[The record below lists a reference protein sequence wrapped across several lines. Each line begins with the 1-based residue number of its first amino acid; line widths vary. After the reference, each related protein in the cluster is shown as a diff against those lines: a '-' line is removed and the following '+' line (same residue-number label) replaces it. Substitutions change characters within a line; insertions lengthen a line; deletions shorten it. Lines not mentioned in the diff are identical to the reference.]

1 MTDDL
6 DAEASPAWDAPRADG
21 TVAVEGPCGAHAVF
35 APRPDCPDD
44 TVVVGEVWRENVYR
58 IRDWHIG
65 QGDTVIDLGANIGA
79 FTVLAAHLG
88 ANVYAVEPA
97 WDNLAALAANV
108 ALNRQQDAVAA
119 QAIAVGGV
127 GAGGTGVLVPG
138 DDPGPAHWRVRP
150 DVGGNVPIVGF
161 AELVSNAYAACH
173 HPRIGDDI
181 AVVKIDVEGAEWPLL
196 NTASDDDLRG
206 VRYLT
211 MEWHAPVPDG
221 ALGALAQRLAEWAQV
236 EMIGRPSAGGMLYA
250 TRYDAQ
256 PV

>member
-1 MTDDL
+1 MTDPM
-6 DAEASPAWDAPRADG
+6 APSPAWDRPGADG
-21 TVAVEGPCGAHAVF
+21 TVAVEGPCGAHAAF
-35 APRPDCPDD
+35 APRPGCPDD

-79 FTVLAAHLG
+79 FAVLAAQLG

-97 WDNLAALAANV
+97 WDNLGALAVNV
-108 ALNRQQDAVAA
+108 ALNRQEDAVVA
-119 QAIAVGGV
+119 QAIAVG
-127 GAGGTGVLVPG
+127 AGGRGVLVPG
-138 DDPGPAHWRVRP
+138 DDPGPAHCRVRP
-150 DVGGNVPIVGF
+150 DAAGDVPVVGF
-161 AELVSNAYAACH
+161 AELVSNAYAACY

-196 NTASDDDLRG
+196 DTASDDDLRR

-221 ALGALAQRLAEWAQV
+221 ALGRLVERLAEWAQV

-256 PV
+256 PA